1 MVGCALDECSE
12 RLGKSPRLIEQIG
25 DDKTSRSGRPRSY
38 AHGRMLQRHAASGQR
53 ERRHARRRPPIMKCR
68 RVSVVD
74 RPEHP
79 CEHAERCVERDAR
92 RKEERDPAEAGEEE
106 CRQPQA
112 GVRECAVRWQGAG
125 ERPSQEY
132 AGGGEGPPEEK
143 TAPGARGEGCDAEE
157 LEGPPYVPEDAHR
170 ESRPHVY
177 CAEAG
182 VSSR

>member
-1 MVGCALDECSE
+1 
-12 RLGKSPRLIEQIG
+12 
-25 DDKTSRSGRPRSY
+25 
-38 AHGRMLQRHAASGQR
+38 MLQEPAASGQR
-53 ERRHARRRPPIMKCR
+53 ERRHARRRPLIMKSR
-68 RVSVVD
+68 RVSLVD

-132 AGGGEGPPEEK
+132 AGGVECPPDEEA
-143 TAPGARGEGCDAEE
+143 APGAPGGVCEAEE
-157 LEGPPYVPEDAHR
+157 LERPPYVPEDAHSEGR
-170 ESRPHVY
+170 
-177 CAEAG
+177 
-182 VSSR
+182 